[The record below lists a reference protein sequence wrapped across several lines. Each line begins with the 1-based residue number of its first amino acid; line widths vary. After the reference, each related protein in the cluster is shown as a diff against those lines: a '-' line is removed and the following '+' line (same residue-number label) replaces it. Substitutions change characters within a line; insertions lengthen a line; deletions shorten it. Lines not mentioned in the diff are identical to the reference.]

1 MARAP
6 ETGFY
11 FEPITERLALVVEGS
26 PWPSDDPWAW
36 VGDPVEMSPE
46 VARLEVAT
54 RWPGVDPETLEI
66 EFDTNFERAAEEIER
81 LQREELMKEPGS
93 GEIDF
98 DVNLLLQQADQLKEM
113 AAQMRLP
120 GRSEIE
126 SELEKSEPKTVGES
140 IARAHEEPEDPTS
153 TRPKS

>member
-1 MARAP
+1 
-6 ETGFY
+6 
-11 FEPITERLALVVEGS
+11 
-26 PWPSDDPWAW
+26 
-36 VGDPVEMSPE
+36 MSPE

-54 RWPGVDPETLEI
+54 RWPGVDPESLEI

-81 LQREELMKEPGS
+81 LQAEELLKAPGS

-120 GRSEIE
+120 GRNEIE
-126 SELEKSEPKTVGES
+126 AELETSEPKTVGEA
-140 IARAHEEPEDPTS
+140 IARAHEDAAPGGDEGGPTS
-153 TRPKS
+153 TRPKA